1 MPVSIRLPM
10 LFPGQASQSVGMGRD
25 LYEQDAPSRELFE
38 AAEDCLGLPLRE
50 LCFEGPLE
58 RLTQTRHAQPAILLV
73 SLLCQSY
80 LDRAGVAPSVLA
92 GHSLGEYSAL
102 VAAGVLKP
110 LRALEL
116 VALRG
121 RLMFAS
127 GEKTPGTMAAVI
139 GLDRPTVEGCCEKS
153 AEGEVLQL
161 ANINSPEQLVI
172 SGGVAAVERGMVAC
186 AEAGAKKVLPLTVSG
201 AFHSALMAP
210 AAAELGA
217 ALRDTEFA
225 DAAAPVVPNVTA
237 RPTRDG
243 AELRELLIEQL
254 TRPVLWVDSM
264 RALRGVDESPILEVG
279 PGKVLMGLMR
289 RIDRGGKVSSLGDKE
304 TLDRWLAGVEAKG
317 GSA

>member
-1 MPVSIRLPM
+1 MSVSIRLPM
-10 LFPGQASQSVGMGRD
+10 LFPGQASQFVGMGRN
-25 LYEQDAPSRELFE
+25 LYEQDAPSRDLFE
-38 AAEDCLGLPLRE
+38 AAEQRLGLPMRE
-50 LCFEGPLE
+50 LCFEGPIE
-58 RLTQTRHAQPAILLV
+58 RLTETRYAQPAILLV
-73 SLLCQSY
+73 SVACQAY
-80 LDRAGVAPSVLA
+80 LARAGVGPSVVA

-102 VAAGVLKP
+102 VAAGVIEP

-127 GEKTPGTMAAVI
+127 GEETPGTMAAVI
-139 GLDRPTVEGCCEKS
+139 GLDRETVEKCCVD
-153 AEGEVLQL
+153 AADGEVLQL

-172 SGGVAAVERGMVAC
+172 SGGVAAVDRGMAAC
-186 AEAGAKKVLPLTVSG
+186 AEAGAKKVVPLTVSG

-217 ALRDTEFA
+217 ALRETPFI

-237 RPTRDG
+237 KPTRDG

-264 RALRGVDESPILEVG
+264 RALRGVDESPILELG

-289 RIDRGGKVSSLGDKE
+289 RIDRGGKVNPLGGKE
-304 TLDRWLAGVEAKG
+304 ELDRWLEGSEAKG